1 MPVIARASL
10 VEFFK
15 EQVEGAMAHQG
26 VPAPEATACYVVH
39 LLSDAVRSDSNVPA
53 AALSD
58 SQPLALRLAAA
69 LDQRCPDPSRALR
82 QVADAA
88 LLAGGFFAPRGRPR
102 GGTATYY
109 RTLGGFA
116 YGALVQPSAVLGP
129 IFRDLAE
136 RFALYADVL
145 GEVNQRAEMQAPA
158 GLVRALE
165 SWQRCRHI
173 VTERLLLERG
183 VVLPPRATS
192 MRVQ

>member
-1 MPVIARASL
+1 MPVIAHASL

-15 EQVEGAMAHQG
+15 EQVEGAMAQQG

-39 LLSDAVRSDSNVPA
+39 LLSDAMRSDSDGPA

-58 SQPLALRLAAA
+58 SRPLALRLAAA
-69 LDQRCPDPSRALR
+69 LDERCPHPSRALR

-88 LLAGGFFAPRGRPR
+88 LLAGGFFAPRG
-102 GGTATYY
+102 GTATYY

-116 YGALVQPSAVLGP
+116 YGALVQESAVLGP
-129 IFRDLAE
+129 IFSDLAE

-145 GEVNQRAEMQAPA
+145 GEVGQRAAMQAPA
-158 GLVRALE
+158 GLVRALAFWE
-165 SWQRCRHI
+165 RNGHV

-183 VVLPPRATS
+183 MVLPRRGTS